1 MKQYDVIQAL
11 SDAGLRPSPV
21 RNLIAK
27 ALWESHAPMSAQD
40 LETVLETV
48 DRSSISRA
56 MSMFANHGFVHVVDD
71 GSGSLKYELCHS
83 TDSHRHDDDS
93 HPHFHCVSCG
103 ETVCLDGMKVPSVAL
118 PAGYEPLSVNYV
130 IKGLCPKCAEKK

>member
-83 TDSHRHDDDS
+83 TDSH
-93 HPHFHCVSCG
+93 
-103 ETVCLDGMKVPSVAL
+103 L
-118 PAGYEPLSVNYV
+118 PDGYEPLSVNYV